1 MRKNSIRLVIAGLC
15 LVAAAVRAY
24 AYEDGDF
31 QVWHT
36 ENQEARVCKD
46 TTLALEEE
54 FRFGDDASEF
64 FYHHYD
70 AGLLYDVNKNLSL
83 GVNYRQVYE
92 LKGDKFKGEER
103 PHISAILKG
112 DLGGFQLDDRN
123 RLEYRHFNYQ
133 SDFWRYRNKFTAR
146 FPWKFTKF
154 KIQPY
159 LADEI
164 FVDFKETDF
173 SRNRFYSGL
182 GFNLTKNIKA
192 DVYYLLQVNKSSGKW
207 TKANVLGTK
216 LKVVF

>member
-1 MRKNSIRLVIAGLC
+1 MRKNSLRLVILGLC
-15 LVAAAVRAY
+15 LGMAAAQGY

-36 ENQEARVCKD
+36 ENQEVKVSKEARV
-46 TTLALEEE
+46 TLEEE

-64 FYHHYD
+64 FYQHYD

-92 LKGDKFKGEER
+92 LKGGEFKAEER
-103 PHISAILKG
+103 PHFNAVLKG
-112 DLGGFQLDDRN
+112 DLWGFQLDDRN
-123 RLEYRHFNYQ
+123 RFEYRHFSYQ
-133 SDFWRYRNKFTAR
+133 EDFWRYRNKFTAK
-146 FPWKFTKF
+146 FPWKFTKL

-164 FVDFKETDF
+164 FVDLKETDF

-182 GFNLTKNIKA
+182 GFDLTKNIKA
-192 DVYYLLQVNKSSGKW
+192 EMYYMLQLSKSSGKW

-216 LKVVF
+216 LKLVF